1 MTNKK
6 SKVAKADMDAK
17 DEFSPFAL
25 ELIERLK
32 LRTDL
37 ADGDAY
43 TLDLRHRRFAFLGRL
58 TLRCPTDAGWPKYGR
73 TTNNLGTAKEWVRD
87 AYAQFINLAI
97 AQRQR
102 DAMVAAPSVAP
113 SPLLTVGQACTKYL
127 HALANDPTTPAT
139 TLRNRRS
146 TVGKHIVP
154 KLGPLVL
161 AALTENVVREW
172 LNDLRV
178 RASDGNGGRVEKPA
192 ALGTRR
198 DVRACLKAVW
208 KHTMGKTPAPFAG
221 IELTDPA
228 ARADFREKIRNGNL
242 EVLLAPRSGAYT
254 PTEVRRI
261 LAAARWYDQTQ
272 IASRRNTR
280 TVAVP
285 NTAAAM
291 ALLIGTGMRVDELCL
306 LRWKCIDEL
315 HGAIWVLGTKTLN
328 APRLIPLQE
337 QLRPWLE
344 ELRRLAAPVGASP
357 DWAPDPEAFV
367 VRTNPR
373 RPSVMASAKTIGAR
387 FTEVLR
393 WAGLK
398 RPGKATHW
406 ARATHASWGRAA
418 SRMVSIEDL
427 QDYLGHGEAHGE
439 TTSVYITSMAE
450 LLPEDHKRYI
460 QHLPDPETATALA
473 ADFEPV
479 ERPGWRNRR
488 PRWTPRDKVSRE
500 RRREAQRAAKAREEA
515 SGSTEGR
522 QRRSASGSGQGRSH
536 AITHTED

>member
-1 MTNKK
+1 MTIKN
-6 SKVAKADMDAK
+6 SKGAKAEQGAK
-17 DEFSPFAL
+17 GELAIFAD

-32 LRTDL
+32 LRKDL

-58 TLRCPTDAGWPKYGR
+58 TLRCPDDAGWPQRGR
-73 TTNNLGTAKEWVRD
+73 TTSDLETAKKWVRD
-87 AYAQFINLAI
+87 SYAQFVDLAI
-97 AQRQR
+97 TQRQR
-102 DAMVAAPSVAP
+102 EPQVAVPSASP
-113 SPLLTVGQACTKYL
+113 SPLLTVGQACTRYL
-127 HALANDPTTPAT
+127 HALASDPTTPAT

-146 TVGKHIVP
+146 TLGKHIVP

-161 AALTENVVREW
+161 VALTEDVVREW
-172 LNDLRV
+172 LNDLTV
-178 RASDGNGGRVEKPA
+178 RASDGKGGRAEKPA

-198 DVRACLKAVW
+198 DVRACLMAVW
-208 KHTMGKTPAPFAG
+208 KHAMGKAPAPFAG

-280 TVAVP
+280 AVAVP

-306 LRWKCIDEL
+306 LRWKCLDEL

-418 SRMVSIEDL
+418 SRLVSIEDL

-460 QHLPDPETATALA
+460 QHLPNPETATALA

-479 ERPGWRNRR
+479 ERPAWRKRR
-488 PRWTPRDKVSRE
+488 PRWTPRDKASRE
-500 RRREAQRAAKAREEA
+500 RRREAQREAKANEEA
-515 SGSTEGR
+515 SESTEGR
-522 QRRSASGSGQGRSH
+522 KHTSANGARQGHSQ